1 MDGGVLRLFGY
12 FHLKSKKSP
21 KKKMRERESIL
32 AVDHVIVQ
40 YFSYLQ

>member
-12 FHLKSKKSP
+12 FHLKSP